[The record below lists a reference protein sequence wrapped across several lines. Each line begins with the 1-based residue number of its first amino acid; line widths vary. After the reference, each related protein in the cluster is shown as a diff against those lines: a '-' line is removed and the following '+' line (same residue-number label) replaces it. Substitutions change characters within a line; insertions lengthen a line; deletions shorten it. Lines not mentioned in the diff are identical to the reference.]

1 MFWLR
6 NKKIN
11 LELPPL
17 IWRFEVLHEIRGGV
31 VSISGLCIGV
41 LKFIVKIRGG
51 GGVRFKFQ
59 T

>member
-51 GGVRFKFQ
+51 GGGPF
-59 T
+59 